1 MAAVTSYVLLDFAD
15 EIIAQ
20 QPDAV
25 VIYTGHNE
33 YLGIGGVGSS
43 LRQREVADAGARRA
57 RAAPAAPVPRA
68 RAAVRLARRRSRRRW
83 RAATAR

>member
-1 MAAVTSYVLLDFAD
+1 MAAVSSYVLLDFAD

-25 VIYTGHNE
+25 MIYAGHNE

-43 LRQREVADAGARRA
+43 NSHAERRF
-57 RAAPAAPVPRA
+57 R
-68 RAAVRLARRRSRRRW
+68 
-83 RAATAR
+83 